1 MIIEGQLG
9 RFFGCA
15 PLACLFGWLVVF
27 LLVWLGLVWAD
38 WFVLAF
44 ACLLCV
50 VWVSF
55 VCLLDC
61 IVSLGLVVLF
71 CCHACLTVS
80 LFGWL
85 GWFGL
90 IGVFCFFV
98 LVLYC

>member
-55 VCLLDC
+55 VCFLFWLAC
-61 IVSLGLVVLF
+61 LIVLF
-71 CCHACLTVS
+71 RLA
-80 LFGWL
+80 WL
-85 GWFGL
+85 
-90 IGVFCFFV
+90 FCFV
-98 LVLYC
+98 VMLV